1 MRNEENSTQVFSS
14 EQLKTVQDMIGEN
27 EPSLFSVLQ
36 ELSKKYDEK
45 TTIFLTKEF
54 CLNCQT
60 YENQRV
66 GMEFLYMNGFR
77 EELKTLVNINKDSS
91 NQNNVA
97 WGEVYDFILH
107 RKIMAQYRGE
117 VLSFVD
123 NYETDDEILRCLLIF
138 IKIYGHIDL
147 CEFDVI
153 ENYREE
159 LTSLLLNIDDTL
171 LRIYFQLRENEL
183 LFLFHWMRNEVDI
196 ARNYAHNIID
206 NIFNQEKKCFMHIH
220 LSETY
225 IFEDFDLALEHVNC
239 AREIALDYDL
249 DYYVKAIDNNV
260 IPFISAINGKYQ
272 GISTNDIAEQAH
284 LAIAAGDNEKAI
296 KLLKDIE
303 KRTPFQDYYYGLA
316 ANDISLLLS
325 SYKRFL
331 NERNDQF
338 FARLPYL
345 ELKKRGWN
353 ENEKNYHA
361 N

>member
-14 EQLKTVQDMIGEN
+14 EQLKTVQAMIGEN

-45 TTIFLTKEF
+45 TTIYLTKEF

-60 YENQRV
+60 PENQRV

-77 EELKTLVNINKDSS
+77 EELKTLIKFNIRSNK
-91 NQNNVA
+91 QTNVE

-107 RKIMAQYRGE
+107 RKVMSQYKGE

-153 ENYREE
+153 EKYRDE
-159 LTSLLLNIDDTL
+159 LTELLLKIDNTL

-183 LFLFHWMRNEVDI
+183 LFHFHWMRDEVSV
-196 ARNYAHNIID
+196 ARNYAHNIIE
-206 NIFNQEKKCFMHIH
+206 NIFNQEKKCFVHIN

-225 IFEDFDLALEHVNC
+225 IFDDYNKALNHAKC
-239 AREIALDYDL
+239 AREIALDYEL
-249 DYYVKAIDNNV
+249 DYYVSAIDNNV
-260 IPFISAINGKYQ
+260 IPFISAYNGIYQ
-272 GISTNDIAEQAH
+272 GISTQDKAEQAH
-284 LAIAAGDNEKAI
+284 LAIAAGENGKAI
-296 KLLKDIE
+296 ELLNTINN
-303 KRTPFQDYYYGLA
+303 RTPFQDYYFGLA
-316 ANDISLLLS
+316 SEDIDLLYK
-325 SYKRFL
+325 SYKRFID
-331 NERNDQF
+331 ERNDHF
-338 FARLPYL
+338 FAKLPL
-345 ELKKRGWN
+345 IELKKRGWN
-353 ENEKNYHA
+353 KNEKNYYA